1 RDRFERFRQR
11 CLHARRRHGCPDSE
25 CSGDGFAPVARHA
38 ARSHRMSERIRVLVV
53 DDSALMRK
61 LIPAILERDSSI
73 EVVGT
78 AMDGAFALRK
88 IEELEPDVVT
98 LDLEMPRMD
107 GLEMLRLIMRS
118 APLPVILFSTH
129 SKEGGYATLKAL
141 ALGAVDFLAKPK
153 DAAAG
158 HLEEI
163 ADRLIAKIK
172 VAKHAAK
179 RKLPPVTVKE
189 ELPKLAKA
197 SHPALAPRRVIAI
210 GISTGGPNALQF
222 MLSQIPS
229 DFLSTILVVQ
239 HMPEGFTEMFAKRL
253 DECCPLEVH
262 EARSGDLLLAG
273 RVLICPGN
281 RHIMVRRMPRGD
293 MAVLSDGP
301 PVNGHR
307 PSADVLFHSVS
318 QEFGL
323 TAVGVL
329 MTGMGDDGAEGLGAI
344 KAAGGMT
351 IAQSEDTCVVSGMP
365 HAAIIKGYA
374 NKIIPLEGVAAFLM
388 SNYGAERNP
397 ADKLEKNDKYDKNEK
412 VEGTPVSSQ
421 RS

>member
-1 RDRFERFRQR
+1 
-11 CLHARRRHGCPDSE
+11 
-25 CSGDGFAPVARHA
+25 
-38 ARSHRMSERIRVLVV
+38 MSERIRVLVV

-61 LIPAILERDSSI
+61 LIPAILARDSSI

-78 AMDGAFALRK
+78 AMDGAFALKK
-88 IEELEPDVVT
+88 IEELQPDVVT
-98 LDLEMPRMD
+98 LDLAMPRMD
-107 GLEMLRLIMRS
+107 GLETLRLIMRR
-118 APLPVILFSTH
+118 APMPVILFSTH
-129 SKEGGYATLKAL
+129 SKEGGYSTFKAL

-158 HLEEI
+158 HLEDI
-163 ADRLIAKIK
+163 ADQLIAKIK
-172 VAKHAAK
+172 VAKRAAG
-179 RKLPPVTVKE
+179 RKLPPATVAENPAAPKKGSRAA
-189 ELPKLAKA
+189 LP
-197 SHPALAPRRVIAI
+197 PRRVIAI
-210 GISTGGPNALQF
+210 GISTGGPNALQYL
-222 MLSQIPS
+222 LSQIPA

-253 DECCPLEVH
+253 DECCALEVH

-281 RHIMVRRMPRGD
+281 RHMMVRRMPRGD
-293 MAVLSDGP
+293 MVILSDGP

-323 TAVGVL
+323 TAVGLL
-329 MTGMGDDGAEGLGAI
+329 MTGMGDDGAEGLGAV
-344 KAAGGMT
+344 KFAGGMT

-365 HAAIIKGYA
+365 RAAILKGYA
-374 NKIIPLEGVAAFLM
+374 NKIIPLEGLAPFLV
-388 SNYGAERNP
+388 SQYGGERNP
-397 ADKLEKNDKYDKNEK
+397 AEKFDKNDKNEK
-412 VEGTPVSSQ
+412 QERTPVSSQ

>member
-1 RDRFERFRQR
+1 
-11 CLHARRRHGCPDSE
+11 
-25 CSGDGFAPVARHA
+25 
-38 ARSHRMSERIRVLVV
+38 
-53 DDSALMRK
+53 
-61 LIPAILERDSSI
+61 
-73 EVVGT
+73 
-78 AMDGAFALRK
+78 MDGAFALKK
-88 IEELEPDVVT
+88 IEELQPDVVT

-107 GLEMLRLIMRS
+107 GMETLRLIMRR

-141 ALGAVDFLAKPK
+141 ALGAVDFVTKPK

-158 HLEEI
+158 RLEEI
-163 ADRLIAKIK
+163 ADQLIAKIK
-172 VAKHAAK
+172 VAKRAAG
-179 RKLPPVTVKE
+179 RRLPPAIVEDQPVKKMGTRAP
-189 ELPKLAKA
+189 LP
-197 SHPALAPRRVIAI
+197 PRRVIAI

-222 MLSQIPS
+222 VLSQIPA
-229 DFLSTILVVQ
+229 DFQSTIVIVQ

-253 DECCPLEVH
+253 DECCALEVH
-262 EARSGDLLLAG
+262 EGRSGDLLLAG

-281 RHIMVRRMPRGD
+281 RHMMVRRMPRGD

-307 PSADVLFHSVS
+307 PSADVLFHSVA

-365 HAAIIKGYA
+365 RAAILKGYA
-374 NKIIPLEGVAAFLM
+374 NKIIPLDGLATFLV
-388 SNYGAERNP
+388 NQYGAERHAAVQSAAAP
-397 ADKLEKNDKYDKNEK
+397 SSAEKIEKNDKNEK
-412 VEGTPVSSQ
+412 VEKIPVSSQ

>member
-1 RDRFERFRQR
+1 
-11 CLHARRRHGCPDSE
+11 
-25 CSGDGFAPVARHA
+25 
-38 ARSHRMSERIRVLVV
+38 MSERIRVLVV

-61 LIPAILERDSSI
+61 LIPAILARDSSI

-78 AMDGAFALRK
+78 AMDGAFALKK
-88 IEELEPDVVT
+88 IEELQPDVVT

-107 GLEMLRLIMRS
+107 GMETLRLIMRR

-141 ALGAVDFLAKPK
+141 AMGAVDFLAKPK

-158 HLEEI
+158 HLDQI
-163 ADRLIAKIK
+163 ADQLIAKIK
-172 VAKHAAK
+172 VAKRATG
-179 RKLPPVTVKE
+179 RKLPPAIIE
-189 ELPKLAKA
+189 ESAAPKKGARPTLP
-197 SHPALAPRRVIAI
+197 PRRVIAI

-222 MLSQIPS
+222 VLSQIPA

-253 DECCPLEVH
+253 DECCALEVH

-281 RHIMVRRMPRGD
+281 RHMMVRRMPRGD
-293 MAVLSDGP
+293 MVILSDGP

-307 PSADVLFHSVS
+307 PSADVLFHSVA
-318 QEFGL
+318 QEFAL
-323 TAVGVL
+323 ISVGIL

-365 HAAIIKGYA
+365 RAAIIKGYA
-374 NKIIPLEGVAAFLM
+374 NKIVPLDGLGAYLV
-388 SNYGAERNP
+388 SNYGATEKTEKNEKL
-397 ADKLEKNDKYDKNEK
+397 DKHDKNEKLEKNDKHEK
-412 VEGTPVSSQ
+412 TERTSVTSQ

>member
-1 RDRFERFRQR
+1 
-11 CLHARRRHGCPDSE
+11 
-25 CSGDGFAPVARHA
+25 
-38 ARSHRMSERIRVLVV
+38 MSERIRVLVV

-61 LIPAILERDSSI
+61 LIPAILARDSSI

-78 AMDGAFALRK
+78 AMDGAFALKK
-88 IEELEPDVVT
+88 IEELKPDVVT

-107 GLEMLRLIMRS
+107 GMETLRLIMRR

-141 ALGAVDFLAKPK
+141 AFGAVDFVTKPK

-158 HLEEI
+158 HLEQI
-163 ADRLIAKIK
+163 ADLLIAKIK
-172 VAKHAAK
+172 VAKRAAG
-179 RKLPPVTVKE
+179 RKLPPAVVE
-189 ELPKLAKA
+189 EAAAPRKA
-197 SHPALAPRRVIAI
+197 ARSALSPRRVIAI

-222 MLSQIPS
+222 VLPQIS
-229 DFLSTILVVQ
+229 ADFPSTILVVQ

-253 DECCPLEVH
+253 DECCALEVH

-281 RHIMVRRMPRGD
+281 RHMMVRRMPRGD
-293 MAVLSDGP
+293 MVVLSDGP

-307 PSADVLFHSVS
+307 PSADVLFHSVA

-323 TAVGVL
+323 TAVGIL

-344 KAAGGMT
+344 KAASGMT

-365 HAAIIKGYA
+365 RAAILKGYV
-374 NKIIPLEGVAAFLM
+374 NKIVPLDGLGAYLI
-388 SNYGAERNP
+388 SNYGAERSATDKGEKNE
-397 ADKLEKNDKYDKNEK
+397 KLEKNAKTEK
-412 VEGTPVSSQ
+412 TSVSSQ

>member
-1 RDRFERFRQR
+1 
-11 CLHARRRHGCPDSE
+11 
-25 CSGDGFAPVARHA
+25 
-38 ARSHRMSERIRVLVV
+38 MSERIRVLVV

-61 LIPAILERDSSI
+61 LIPAILARDSSI

-78 AMDGAFALRK
+78 AMDGAFALKK
-88 IEELEPDVVT
+88 IEELKPDVVT

-107 GLEMLRLIMRS
+107 GMETLRLIMQR

-129 SKEGGYATLKAL
+129 SKEGGYATFKAL
-141 ALGAVDFLAKPK
+141 AIGAVDFLAKPK

-158 HLEEI
+158 RLEEI

-172 VAKHAAK
+172 VAKRAAG
-179 RKLPPVTVKE
+179 RKLPPAVIE
-189 ELPKLAKA
+189 ETSAPRKGIRAALP
-197 SHPALAPRRVIAI
+197 PRRVIAI

-222 MLSQIPS
+222 VLSQIPA
-229 DFLSTILVVQ
+229 DFQSTIVIVQ

-253 DECCPLEVH
+253 DECCALDVH
-262 EARSGDLLLAG
+262 EARSGDLLIAG

-281 RHIMVRRMPRGD
+281 RHMMLRRMPRGD
-293 MAVLSDGP
+293 MVVLSDAP

-307 PSADVLFHSVS
+307 PSADVLFHSLA

-329 MTGMGDDGAEGLGAI
+329 MTGMGDDGAEGLGAV

-365 HAAIIKGYA
+365 RAAILKGYA
-374 NKIIPLEGVAAFLM
+374 NKIIPLDGLGAYLV
-388 SNYGAERNP
+388 SNYGAERSASDKAEKNE
-397 ADKLEKNDKYDKNEK
+397 KLEKNDKNGKFEK
-412 VEGTPVSSQ
+412 TSVSSQ